1 MRIVNPSFGIPEP
14 VEVPAAARQGV
25 AADALCLFSNSKP
38 NATELLRGVAER
50 LEAERGFEHI
60 GFSSKPA
67 ASVPA
72 EGETLDR
79 LSERYRMAIVAIGD

>member
-1 MRIVNPSFGIPEP
+1 MRIVNPSFGIPES
-14 VEVPAAARQGV
+14 VRPATVARDGV
-25 AADALCLFSNSKP
+25 AEDALCLFSNSKP

-50 LEAERGFEHI
+50 LSAERGFEHI
-60 GFSSKPA
+60 GFGSKPA

-72 EGETLDR
+72 EAETLDR